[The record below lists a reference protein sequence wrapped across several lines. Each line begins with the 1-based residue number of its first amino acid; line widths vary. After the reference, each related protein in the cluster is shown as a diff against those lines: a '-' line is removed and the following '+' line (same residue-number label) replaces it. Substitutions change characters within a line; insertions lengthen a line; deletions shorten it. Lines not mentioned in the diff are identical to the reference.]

1 LGKAL
6 RESGH
11 KRVPLP
17 PHITTEIK
25 GFNEGVNEGVNV
37 FIEWSKRIG
46 IRTGIAVI
54 FTALACTG
62 CGGGGGGGNSA
73 SASVSTPIKLVGEII
88 ANPEQLASS
97 SLQTNAG
104 YSGNLTTSR
113 AIAQA
118 GKTNLLDLLFLTSA
132 SVTSPADA
140 EKQLLEYMADN
151 GDLLTS
157 GVRVVVADEVYLNN
171 NPLQPQWEKIQTAIA
186 LVRQHL
192 PNVSVGVT
200 VSPYATFG
208 TFGKPNTLEFIK
220 KTIALVDWVAT
231 DPYWFGDAAT
241 IPDLHAWS
249 RDFHVL
255 AKHTKP
261 SVETWFIA
269 QAFQFPQWDKVVFN
283 QFIAEQLGYAEQ
295 YDHVLFFGWQ
305 FVSEL
310 DESTAGIH
318 FSVDTRQLYKKYLK

>member
-1 LGKAL
+1 LGRAL

-25 GFNEGVNEGVNV
+25 GFNKGVNV

-46 IRTGIAVI
+46 IRTGIAII
-54 FTALACTG
+54 FTALTCTG
-62 CGGGGGGGNSA
+62 CGGGGGGNA
-73 SASVSTPIKLVGEII
+73 VSVSAPIKLVGEII

-104 YSGNLTTSR
+104 YSGNLATSR

-118 GKTNLLDLLFLTSA
+118 GKANVLDLLFLTSA
-132 SVTSPADA
+132 SIASPADA
-140 EKQLLEYMADN
+140 EKRLLQYMADN
-151 GDLLTS
+151 GDLLTA
-157 GVRVVVADEVYLNN
+157 GVRVVVADEVYLND
-171 NPLQPQWEKIQTAIA
+171 NPLQPQLETIQAAIA
-186 LVRQHL
+186 LVRKHIPQA
-192 PNVSVGVT
+192 SVGVT
-200 VSPYATFG
+200 VSPYAAI
-208 TFGKPNTLEFIK
+208 GKPNTLEFIK
-220 KTIALVDWVAT
+220 KTITLVDWVAT
-231 DPYWFGDAAT
+231 DPYWWGDTAT

-249 RDFHVL
+249 RSFHAL
-255 AKHTKP
+255 AKQAKP

-283 QFIAEQLGYAEQ
+283 QFIAEELGYAEQ
-295 YDHVLFFGWQ
+295 YDNMLFFGWQ

-310 DESTAGIH
+310 DKSASGVY
-318 FSVDTRQLYKKYLK
+318 FSAETRQLYKKYLK